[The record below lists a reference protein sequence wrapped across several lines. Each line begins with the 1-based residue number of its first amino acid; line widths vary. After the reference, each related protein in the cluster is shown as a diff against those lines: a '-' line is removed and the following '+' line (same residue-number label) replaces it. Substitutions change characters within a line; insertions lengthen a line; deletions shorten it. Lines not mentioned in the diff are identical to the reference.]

1 MSSSR
6 LAALSSERMPSELE
20 RTDAM
25 GCLLASRLEVPAGRY
40 LPAAAFDQLAHLV
53 RIERVAQPV
62 DRFYQLPGF
71 DLVLVLAREAARR
84 AQHVLAAQLG
94 RRRAAGQR
102 LGVRRVAAQQ
112 PRGVRPAHE
121 LLALGELAERRRD
134 GRAAGADEL
143 AEDPVRER

>member
-25 GCLLASRLEVPAGRY
+25 GVLLASRLEVPAGRY

-53 RIERVAQPV
+53 GIERVAQPV

-71 DLVLVLAREAARR
+71 HLVLVHAREAARR
-84 AQHVLAAQLG
+84 AQRVPAAHLGG
-94 RRRAAGQR
+94 RRPAGDR
-102 LGVRRVAAQQ
+102 VGVRTAAAQQ
-112 PRGVRPAHE
+112 ARAVRPAHE
-121 LLALGELAERRRD
+121 
-134 GRAAGADEL
+134 
-143 AEDPVRER
+143 